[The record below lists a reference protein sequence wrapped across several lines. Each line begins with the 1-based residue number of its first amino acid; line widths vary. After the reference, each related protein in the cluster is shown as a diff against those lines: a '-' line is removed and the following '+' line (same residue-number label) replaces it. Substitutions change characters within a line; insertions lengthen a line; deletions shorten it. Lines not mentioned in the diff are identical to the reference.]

1 MIYAGF
7 KNLLQKTASDE
18 VLCNKVFNYVKNAK
32 YNGYQRGFAS
42 MFYNFFDKQSDTHNR
57 REINSDAFFDN
68 QQLVKE

>member
-42 MFYNFFDKQSDTHNR
+42 MFYNFFDK
-57 REINSDAFFDN
+57 
-68 QQLVKE
+68 